1 MAGFFFF
8 LIEWFKLMLAQTDKH
23 YVKMRTLHVTRE
35 RKVDQGWCVF
45 VRGEQIRFGSV
56 FTRKKQPNRKK
67 KRETR
72 NRTGT
77 GRFRSGFVPVF
88 WPVPVSFRFFIQ
100 KTGQTYRLILGFLIG
115 FLMGFVMGF

>member
-1 MAGFFFF
+1 MMAGFFFF

-67 KRETR
+67 KKRPETEPEPA
-72 NRTGT
+72 
-77 GRFRSGFVPVF
+77 GFG
-88 WPVPVSFRFFIQ
+88 PVSFRFFIQ

-115 FLMGFVMGF
+115 FLMGF

>member
-1 MAGFFFF
+1 MMAGFFFF

-56 FTRKKQPNRKK
+56 FTRKNSQTGKK
-67 KRETR
+67 KRDPKPNR
-72 NRTGT
+72 NRPVPV
-77 GRFRSGFVPVF
+77 RFRSGFLSKKPDKPIGLF
-88 WPVPVSFRFFIQ
+88 WAF
-100 KTGQTYRLILGFLIG
+100 
-115 FLMGFVMGF
+115 